1 MMKNKLRR
9 AAVKLT
15 AAVMTLMIG
24 MGSASF
30 PVYAGGGPD
39 PDEEIR
45 AEENPVTVT
54 TEPEEEEE
62 PMPPLTPDGNMI
74 LMDDLGDKPEGDAG
88 KQFLT
93 VTTRGGN
100 IFYII
105 IDRDEKGYQNV
116 HFLNQV
122 DEYDL
127 LSLLS
132 DDDKEMLQA
141 QIGEE
146 AEPVHETVIEPVE
159 VPEEET
165 PEPEEPKK
173 KGGALAALL
182 MLILVGGGAGAFF
195 YFDMKKKQK
204 KEDSAPD
211 PDVDYDENETEDDG
225 YDLEEGDPDDEEM
238 YDDDEDDG
246 EKRKCFAVKES
257 TVINED

>member
-1 MMKNKLRR
+1 MKNKLRK
-9 AAVKLT
+9 AVKLT

-24 MGSASF
+24 MGSVSF

-39 PDEEIR
+39 PDDETQAEEIS
-45 AEENPVTVT
+45 VTDT
-54 TEPEEEEE
+54 TEPEEEQ
-62 PMPPLTPDGNMI
+62 MPPLTPDGNMI

-141 QIGEE
+141 QIGETE
-146 AEPVHETVIEPVE
+146 EMQVVAQPEPVE
-159 VPEEET
+159 ESEEEEPEE
-165 PEPEEPKK
+165 EEPKK

-182 MLILVGGGAGAFF
+182 MLILVGAGAGAFF
-195 YFDMKKKQK
+195 YFNMKKKQK

-211 PDVDYDENETEDDG
+211 PDVDYDEREGDDDG
-225 YDLEEGDPDDEEM
+225 YYLEEGESENREM
-238 YDDDEDDG
+238 LDKDNNEID
-246 EKRKCFAVKES
+246 S
-257 TVINED
+257 TS